1 MIKSYFEVY
10 EQEKLKAL
18 DNLKQDPA
26 WNNYSAEE
34 QHELV
39 MKFAM
44 KATDS
49 YLQQYAQIL
58 PTQIA
63 PPRPDLSKPLS
74 NAIIKDIISRIG
86 GPLTT
91 DSLPRKADLTNVF

>member
-10 EQEKLKAL
+10 EQEKIKAH

-26 WNNYSAEE
+26 WNNYSDEE
-34 QHELV
+34 KNELI

-49 YLQQYAQIL
+49 YLQQYA
-58 PTQIA
+58 
-63 PPRPDLSKPLS
+63 
-74 NAIIKDIISRIG
+74 
-86 GPLTT
+86 
-91 DSLPRKADLTNVF
+91 